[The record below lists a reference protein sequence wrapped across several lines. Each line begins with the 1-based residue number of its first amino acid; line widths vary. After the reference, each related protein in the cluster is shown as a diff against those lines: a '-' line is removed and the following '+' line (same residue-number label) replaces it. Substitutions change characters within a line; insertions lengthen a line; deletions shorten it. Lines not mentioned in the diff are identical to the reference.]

1 MSTALEQPLLV
12 AEQLVKAYKRG
23 PERVVALSSATFTL
37 NGGELV
43 ALVGPSGSGKTTLL
57 NLIAGWEDPDSGH
70 VEWCPDPAARM
81 HKLGWADIAI
91 VPQRLGLVEEL
102 SVEENV
108 GLPLRFDS
116 GAGRDDAG
124 AVATWLERFGLS
136 DLGTRLPHEASLGE
150 QQRTAL
156 ARALVRRPRLL
167 LADEPTGHQ
176 DEGWAS
182 GVLAA
187 LRTACDEGTTVLMAT
202 HDTEHLALVD
212 RVLRI
217 ADGHLTAD

>member
-1 MSTALEQPLLV
+1 MSATETLLV
-12 AEQLVKAYKRG
+12 GEHLVKAYKRG
-23 PERVVALSSATFTL
+23 PERVVALHDAQFSLGT
-37 NGGELV
+37 GELV

-57 NLIAGWEDPDSGH
+57 NLVAGWEDPDSGQ
-70 VEWCPDPAARM
+70 VVWCPEPSARM
-81 HKLGWADIAI
+81 DRLGWADLSI

-102 SVEENV
+102 TVAENV
-108 GLPLRFDS
+108 TLPFRFDKRADS
-116 GAGRDDAG
+116 DGRE

-136 DLGTRLPHEASLGE
+136 ELAPRLPFEASLGE

-176 DEGWAS
+176 DEAWAS
-182 GVLAA
+182 GVLNA

-202 HDTEHLALVD
+202 HDTEHLDFVD

-217 ADGHLTAD
+217 DDGHLST

>member
-1 MSTALEQPLLV
+1 MTATALLV
-12 AEQLVKAYKRG
+12 ADHLVKAYKRG
-23 PERVVALSSATFTL
+23 PERVVALDDAHFALGT
-37 NGGELV
+37 GELV

-57 NLIAGWEDPDSGH
+57 NLIAGWEDPDAGE
-70 VEWCPDPAARM
+70 VRWCPDPAARM
-81 HKLGWADIAI
+81 DRLSWADLAI

-102 SVEENV
+102 TVEENV
-108 GLPLRFDS
+108 ALPLRF
-116 GAGRDDAG
+116 GAGDDAPDAHA
-124 AVATWLERFGLS
+124 AVATWLDRFGLA
-136 DLGTRLPHEASLGE
+136 DLAPRLPHEASLGE

-187 LRTACDEGTTVLMAT
+187 LRTACDEGTTVFMAT
-202 HDTEHLALVD
+202 HDTEHLDLVD

-217 ADGHLTAD
+217 DDGHLTSD

>member
-1 MSTALEQPLLV
+1 MSTTTVQPLLL
-12 AEQLVKAYKRG
+12 AEHLVKAYQRG
-23 PERVVALSSATFTL
+23 PERVVALNNAHFTL
-37 NGGELV
+37 HSGELV

-57 NLIAGWEDPDSGH
+57 NLIAGWEVPDSGQ

-81 HKLGWADIAI
+81 DKLGWADIAI

-116 GAGRDDAG
+116 GGRDDAG
-124 AVATWLERFGLS
+124 AVTTWLERFGLT
-136 DLGTRLPHEASLGE
+136 DLAPRLPHEASLGE

-176 DEGWAS
+176 DEAWAS

-187 LRTACDEGTTVLMAT
+187 LRTACDEGTTVFMAT

>member
-1 MSTALEQPLLV
+1 MSESLLV
-12 AEQLVKAYKRG
+12 ADHLVKGYKRG
-23 PERVVALSSATFTL
+23 PERVVALNDVQFAL
-37 NGGELV
+37 QAGEMV

-57 NLIAGWEDPDSGH
+57 NLLAGWEVADAGE
-70 VEWCPDPAARM
+70 VLWCPDTNARLD
-81 HKLGWADIAI
+81 KLGWADIAI

-102 SVEENV
+102 SVAENIA
-108 GLPLRFDS
+108 LPFRFGGS
-116 GAGRDDAG
+116 ARDAESQA
-124 AVATWLERFGLS
+124 AVATWVDRFGLEELA
-136 DLGTRLPHEASLGE
+136 DRLPFEASLGE

-182 GVLAA
+182 GVLTA
-187 LRTACDEGTTVLMAT
+187 LRTACDEGTTVFMAT
-202 HDTEHLALVD
+202 HDTEHLQLVD

-217 ADGHLTAD
+217 SDGRLTST

>member
-1 MSTALEQPLLV
+1 MTILA
-12 AEQLVKAYKRG
+12 AEHLVKAYQRG
-23 PERVVALSSATFTL
+23 PERVVALNNAHFTL
-37 NGGELV
+37 GAGELV

-57 NLIAGWEDPDSGH
+57 NLIAGWEDPDSGQ
-70 VEWCPDPAARM
+70 VTWCPQPDARM
-81 HKLGWADIAI
+81 DRLGWVDLAI

-108 GLPLRFDS
+108 GLPFRFGPPADDD
-116 GAGRDDAG
+116 GAA

-136 DLGTRLPHEASLGE
+136 DLAPRLPFEASLGE

-217 ADGHLTAD
+217 EDGHLTSA

>member
-1 MSTALEQPLLV
+1 MSDALLV
-12 AEQLVKAYKRG
+12 ADHLVKAYKRG
-23 PERVVALSSATFTL
+23 PERIVALNDVDFVLDA
-37 NGGELV
+37 GEMI

-57 NLIAGWEDPDSGH
+57 NLIAGWEDADGGE
-70 VEWCPDPAARM
+70 VLWCPDTNARM
-81 HKLGWADIAI
+81 DKLGWADIAI

-102 SVEENV
+102 SVAENV
-108 GLPLRFDS
+108 ALPFRFGGTVDRDS
-116 GAGRDDAG
+116 DA

-136 DLGTRLPHEASLGE
+136 DLSDRLPFEASLGE

-176 DEGWAS
+176 DEGWAL
-182 GVLAA
+182 GVLNA

-202 HDTEHLALVD
+202 HDTEHLQLVD

-217 ADGHLTAD
+217 SDGRLSSA

>member
-1 MSTALEQPLLV
+1 MTEAALLLG
-12 AEQLVKAYKRG
+12 EHLTKGYKRG
-23 PERVVALSSATFTL
+23 PERVVALNDVDFSL
-37 NGGELV
+37 RPGELV

-57 NLIAGWEDPDSGH
+57 NLIAGWEQPDSGR
-70 VEWCPDPAARM
+70 VVWCPDADARM
-81 HKLGWADIAI
+81 DALPWEDLAI

-108 GLPLRFDS
+108 GLPLRLGQS
-116 GAGRDDAG
+116 PADAG
-124 AVATWLERFGLS
+124 HVVTMWLDRFGLTE
-136 DLGTRLPHEASLGE
+136 LAPRLPFEASLGE

-176 DEGWAS
+176 DEAWAS
-182 GVLAA
+182 GVLNA
-187 LRTACDEGTTVLMAT
+187 LRTACDEGTTVLLAT

-212 RVLRI
+212 RVLSI
-217 ADGHLTAD
+217 ADGRVTST